1 MLDRLGSHQAP
12 GNPRVGVGGTAS
24 PALASCERFHSI
36 LQLTQPQAPQEG
48 REAAHLA
55 DSCQLGGRIW
65 GRQGITMCK
74 Y

>member
-1 MLDRLGSHQAP
+1 M
-12 GNPRVGVGGTAS
+12 GGTAS
-24 PALASCERFHSI
+24 PALASCEQFHFI
-36 LQLTQPQAPQEG
+36 VQLIQLQAPQEG

-55 DSCQLGGRIW
+55 DSSQLGGRIW